1 MTKAMPDRVNED
13 EAYQNAKMHSDWL
26 NARTEHNPAL
36 RKRMVGS
43 LKDSTE
49 LYKKYTED
57 QSFQEDLNELIFKL
71 TYRPGKRE

>member
-1 MTKAMPDRVNED
+1 
-13 EAYQNAKMHSDWL
+13 
-26 NARTEHNPAL
+26 
-36 RKRMVGS
+36 MVGS

-57 QSFQEDLNELIFKL
+57 QSFQEDLNKLIFKL

>member
-1 MTKAMPDRVNED
+1 MPDRVND
-13 EAYQNAKMHSDWL
+13 HEAYQNARMHSDWL
-26 NARTEHNPAL
+26 NPRTEHDPAL

-49 LYKKYTED
+49 LYKKHTED

-71 TYRPGKRE
+71 TYRPNPKV